1 LVLGLFLGISAWDG
15 VKAQI
20 VRPFELF
27 VGLLELPML
36 DRLVI
41 IPRPLRPHSDPRMV
55 GFEPPHFILVHVDQ
69 LARFLFLFWVHG
81 LLSVGPFYI
90 YIRSL
95 LLLY

>member
-1 LVLGLFLGISAWDG
+1 
-15 VKAQI
+15 
-20 VRPFELF
+20 
-27 VGLLELPML
+27 
-36 DRLVI
+36 
-41 IPRPLRPHSDPRMV
+41 MV